1 MVICT
6 GVENG
11 SPAYKAGVREG
22 DTLVQVN
29 GHEIND
35 VLDYDF
41 YTMETRLTILI
52 ETNGEPREIT
62 IKKDEYQ
69 PLGLEFGSYLI
80 DKQHSC
86 RNKCIFCFVDQLPH
100 GMRESLYFKDD
111 DERLSFL
118 FGNYVT
124 LTNLKKKDIER
135 LIEMHISPVNVS
147 VHTTNPELRVM
158 MMKNPHAA
166 DSLEYLD
173 MMAAAGLKMNTQLVL
188 CPGINDGEEL
198 KRSITDLAKLY
209 PAVESI
215 ACVPVGLTKHREG
228 LHPLESYSQKTAQ
241 NVIDIIHELSD
252 NFIEKFGTRLVYPS
266 DEFFLKAEIPI
277 PEAEYYEDFPQL
289 ANGVGMIALTKQ
301 EFSAELARAVE
312 SGDTIEK
319 ARKVTLATGTAA
331 APLMKELAAMAMR
344 QYDGLTVEV
353 VPILNDFFGH
363 SVTVAGLVTGGD
375 LIAQLKGRDLGEEL
389 LIPSVML
396 RHEQDVFLDDVSRE
410 DVCEQLGIKLRTVE
424 NDGAE
429 LLDAFLGVTW

>member
-1 MVICT
+1 MVKCI
-6 GVENG
+6 GVEKG
-11 SPAYKAGVREG
+11 SPAYKAGVRPG
-22 DTLVQVN
+22 DALISVN

-41 YTMETRLTILI
+41 YTME
-52 ETNGEPREIT
+52 ETLAITVETAGGERQLN
-62 IKKDEYQ
+62 IKKEEYQ
-69 PLGLEFGSYLI
+69 PLGLEFESYLI
-80 DKQHSC
+80 DKQHHC
-86 RNKCIFCFVDQLPH
+86 KNKCIFCFVDQLPH

-124 LTNLKKKDIER
+124 LTNLQKRDIER

-166 DSLEYLD
+166 DSLEYLR
-173 MMAAAGLKMNTQLVL
+173 MMADAGLKMNTQLVL

-198 KRSITDLAKLY
+198 RRSITDLAKLY

-228 LHPLESYSQKTAQ
+228 LYPLESYSQKTAQ
-241 NVIDIIHELSD
+241 NVIDIVQELSD
-252 NFIEKFGTRLVYPS
+252 NFIKEFGTRLVYPS
-266 DEFFLKAEIPI
+266 DEFFLKAGQPI
-277 PEAEYYEDFPQL
+277 PDADYYEEFPQL

-301 EFSAELARAVE
+301 EFSQELSRAAE
-312 SGDTIEK
+312 SGDTLEK
-319 ARKVTLATGTAA
+319 PRKVTLATGVAA
-331 APLMKELAAMAMR
+331 APLMKELAAMAMK
-344 QYDGLTVEV
+344 QYEGLTVEV
-353 VPILNDFFGH
+353 VPIVNDFFGH
-363 SVTVAGLVTGGD
+363 TVTVAGLVTGGD
-375 LIAQLKGRDLGEEL
+375 LIAQLRGRDIGDEL

-410 DVCEQLGIKLRTVE
+410 EVCEQLGTTLRTVE

-429 LLDAFLGVTW
+429 LLDAFLGIVW